1 MMIVEEAAVGGRET
15 LARIEESVQIHCRLF
30 DTDQDQRLSL
40 QDYTIWLTAWGIT
53 SDAERHFRH
62 LDLDGDG
69 YLHQSEI
76 VEYLRQFHFSND
88 PEAPG
93 NRFYGPF
100 Q

>member
-1 MMIVEEAAVGGRET
+1 
-15 LARIEESVQIHCRLF
+15 LADGL
-30 DTDQDQRLSL
+30 
-40 QDYTIWLTAWGIT
+40 GIT